1 MPSPVFS
8 GPTRVRGR
16 QVERAL
22 LARGL
27 QEPAGE
33 TCWVSAPFSVKCR
46 IAFRLLS
53 FNTLAAMAANALIAV
68 RVAPETKAAFRALAQ
83 RERMTESALLKQL
96 LGVMLRSGD
105 ESTELSIERTEAVSR
120 LSRLS
125 VRLQADDQLLL
136 RERSA
141 ARGMPAATYV
151 SVLVRAHLRAL
162 PPLPREELLAL
173 KRTVTELSAIGRN
186 LNQVARVAHQSGR
199 VTGPTRDDLRAM
211 LKVCE
216 GLRDHLRELIKANVS
231 SWRDGHADAHG

>member
-1 MPSPVFS
+1 
-8 GPTRVRGR
+8 
-16 QVERAL
+16 
-22 LARGL
+22 
-27 QEPAGE
+27 
-33 TCWVSAPFSVKCR
+33 
-46 IAFRLLS
+46 
-53 FNTLAAMAANALIAV
+53 MAANALIAV